1 MKTIWKGA
9 ISFGLVTI
17 PVKVYTATEEKTL
30 KFNQLHAPDGGRIRY
45 KRVCSI
51 DGEEVSY
58 GEIVK
63 GYEYEKDHYVT
74 LTDEELDALPV
85 KTARAIEIERFV
97 DSEQIDPIY
106 FQRSYYLVPDGT
118 GVKAYHLL
126 REAMSDDGRVALAQ
140 PAFSDK
146 EHLATVRLRENV
158 LVLETMFWLDEIRAA
173 RFDELDEE
181 VELRPQEIKMAR
193 SLIDSLSDDFEPKDF
208 QDEYR
213 SALEDLIS
221 KKVQGEEVTYAEPAE
236 PSKVVDLMDAL
247 RASVEAAQASKPPGA
262 LRIERPAFRT
272 FRGVASLASVGIAVV
287 EIAAAGIVPVAR
299 TPVAVGRTAGGR
311 LSVVSVVGADAVA
324 DRPLSGRLGLLERLF
339 RQLAELLAAALP
351 DAELGPQRQVG
362 QPADRDR
369 QPEVQDPVG
378 DHPEQGDVPGRP
390 EADQRRGQ
398 HELDDAQAR
407 RRDRQHRQ
415 HVGEPVGD
423 QQVVQPDPV
432 PERADEH
439 PQRGGVEQPVGG
451 GPARR
456 AADQGAVGDQGAQ
469 AVGEPPDDGDH
480 PVRVEQRQPRG
491 GGAEDLDRSLLATHQ
506 QHDHGREGGD
516 EQGAEHPSGA
526 VQRVVAVQRDRRHQG
541 DPEQHVEHHRR
552 ADALGGQ
559 RERGVGA
566 RQPRRG
572 EQPVPQCAARGR
584 AARHHVAHGQGRE
597 LRAQQHVEPWLGLA
611 AGQHRPGQQCV
622 GDDRERLQRHCQQQP
637 AQVHLA
643 EAVERPVDAG
653 DLRDQEVDH
662 HEGAGQ

>member
-126 REAMSDDGRVALAQ
+126 REAMSDDGKVALAKV
-140 PAFSDK
+140 AFRDK

-158 LVLETMFWLDEIRAA
+158 LVLETMFWPDEIRAA

-247 RASVEAAQASKPPGA
+247 RASVEAAQASKPASDRGGSRA
-262 LRIERPAFRT
+262 KSTRT
-272 FRGVASLASVGIAVV
+272 RRKQ
-287 EIAAAGIVPVAR
+287 AAG
-299 TPVAVGRTAGGR
+299 
-311 LSVVSVVGADAVA
+311 
-324 DRPLSGRLGLLERLF
+324 E
-339 RQLAELLAAALP
+339 
-351 DAELGPQRQVG
+351 
-362 QPADRDR
+362 
-369 QPEVQDPVG
+369 
-378 DHPEQGDVPGRP
+378 
-390 EADQRRGQ
+390 
-398 HELDDAQAR
+398 
-407 RRDRQHRQ
+407 
-415 HVGEPVGD
+415 
-423 QQVVQPDPV
+423 
-432 PERADEH
+432 
-439 PQRGGVEQPVGG
+439 
-451 GPARR
+451 
-456 AADQGAVGDQGAQ
+456 
-469 AVGEPPDDGDH
+469 
-480 PVRVEQRQPRG
+480 
-491 GGAEDLDRSLLATHQ
+491 
-506 QHDHGREGGD
+506 
-516 EQGAEHPSGA
+516 
-526 VQRVVAVQRDRRHQG
+526 
-541 DPEQHVEHHRR
+541 
-552 ADALGGQ
+552 
-559 RERGVGA
+559 
-566 RQPRRG
+566 
-572 EQPVPQCAARGR
+572 
-584 AARHHVAHGQGRE
+584 
-597 LRAQQHVEPWLGLA
+597 
-611 AGQHRPGQQCV
+611 
-622 GDDRERLQRHCQQQP
+622 
-637 AQVHLA
+637 
-643 EAVERPVDAG
+643 
-653 DLRDQEVDH
+653 
-662 HEGAGQ
+662 